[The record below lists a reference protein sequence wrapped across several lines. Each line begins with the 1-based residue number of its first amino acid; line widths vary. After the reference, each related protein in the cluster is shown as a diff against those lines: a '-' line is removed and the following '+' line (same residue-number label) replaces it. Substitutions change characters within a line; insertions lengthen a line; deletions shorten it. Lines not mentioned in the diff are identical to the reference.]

1 MEKEEKAA
9 ATAQEGDFSSR
20 LFRFLRRF
28 ISAEKTG
35 FCYCEV
41 CEAAGWVA
49 NTFHSAIFFLFSWCP
64 LTQVRH
70 DEAAG
75 CEGGLI
81 SFELK

>member
-35 FCYCEV
+35 FAIVKYV
-41 CEAAGWVA
+41 RRPGGWR
-49 NTFHSAIFFLFSWCP
+49 THSTLRSFLLFS
-64 LTQVRH
+64 
-70 DEAAG
+70 
-75 CEGGLI
+75 
-81 SFELK
+81 